1 MELNRKE
8 LKKISHDFNSI
19 SSRMMRVA
27 FNEYNMVLKKFID
40 FIDKNEI
47 IKNYINLGFDSDFD
61 VEKEWN
67 LVVHKD
73 GYMFDFGPS
82 TEQESYQIYMVLKYI
97 LDNIKAPHFSF
108 QSIYGKKI
116 FQDNV
121 KEFNDRVVLVLIGN
135 VEDYLTKVGI
145 DMGLDENV
153 VYNVNGGQVNVAS
166 GNATINATQ
175 NNGVSASELDNILKG
190 ITENLSKLEKENAD
204 EIADIVEMA
213 REELA
218 KSEPKVGRLRNC
230 LTLIAPMFTIANG
243 IPTLATNLQ
252 RLQEYISSYIH

>member
-27 FNEYNMVLKKFID
+27 FDEYNMVLRKFVD

-47 IKNYINLGFDSDFD
+47 IKSYINLGYDADFD

-67 LVVHKD
+67 LVVHKE

-82 TEQESYQIYMVLKYI
+82 TEQESYQIYAVLRYI
-97 LDNIKAPHFSF
+97 LDNIKAPHYSF
-108 QSIYGKKI
+108 YSIYGERVY
-116 FQDNV
+116 QDNV
-121 KEFNDRVVLVLIGN
+121 KEFNDRVLLVLIGN

-153 VYNVNGGQVNVAS
+153 VWNVNGGQVNVAS
-166 GNATINATQ
+166 GNATIHAIQ
-175 NNGVSASELDNILKG
+175 NNGISVDELDDIIKG
-190 ITENLSKLEKENAD
+190 IMGNISDLQQEDAD
-204 EIADIVEMA
+204 KIKDVVEMA
-213 REELA
+213 KEELT
-218 KSEPKVGRLRNC
+218 KPEPRVGRLKSC
-230 LTLIAPMFTIANG
+230 LSLIASMFTIANG
-243 IPTLATNLQ
+243 IPTLVSNLQ
-252 RLQEYISSYIH
+252 RLQEFINLQIH

>member
-27 FNEYNMVLKKFID
+27 FDEYNMVLKKFVD

-47 IKNYINLGFDSDFD
+47 IRNYIYLGYDSDYD

-67 LVVHKD
+67 LVVHKE

-82 TEQESYQIYMVLKYI
+82 SEQESYQIYAVLRYI
-97 LDNIKAPHFSF
+97 LDNIKAPHYSF
-108 QSIYGKKI
+108 HSIYGERVY
-116 FQDNV
+116 QDNV
-121 KEFNDRVVLVLIGN
+121 KEFNDRVLLVLIGN

-153 VYNVNGGQVNVAS
+153 VWNVNGGQVNIAS
-166 GNATINATQ
+166 GHATINATQ
-175 NNGVSASELDNILKG
+175 NNGVNGKELDDIIRG
-190 ITENLSKLEKENAD
+190 IMENLSDLKKEDAD

-213 REELA
+213 KDEL
-218 KSEPKVGRLRNC
+218 KKPEPRVSRLRNC

-243 IPTLATNLQ
+243 IPTLAANLQ
-252 RLQEYISSYIH
+252 RLQDFISLYIH

>member
-8 LKKISHDFNSI
+8 LKKIAHDFNSI
-19 SSRMMRVA
+19 SSRMMRVVYD
-27 FNEYNMVLKKFID
+27 EYNMVLKKFID

-47 IKNYINLGFDSDFD
+47 IKNYIYLGFDSNFD
-61 VEKEWN
+61 IEKEWD
-67 LVVHKD
+67 LVVHKK

-82 TEQESYQIYMVLKYI
+82 IEQESYQIYTILRYI
-97 LDNIKAPHFSF
+97 LENIEEPRFSF
-108 QSIYGKKI
+108 HSIYGKKMW
-116 FQDNV
+116 QDNV

-135 VEDYLTKVGI
+135 IEDYLTKVGI

-153 VYNVNGGQVNVAS
+153 VYNVSGGQVNVAS
-166 GNATINATQ
+166 GNAVINATQ
-175 NNGVSASELDNILKG
+175 NNGVSANELDDILKG
-190 ITENLSKLEKENAD
+190 ITESLSKLEKENAD

-218 KSEPKVGRLRNC
+218 KPEPKVGRLRNC

-252 RLQEYISSYIH
+252 RLQEYINSCIH

>member
-1 MELNRKE
+1 M
-8 LKKISHDFNSI
+8 
-19 SSRMMRVA
+19 
-27 FNEYNMVLKKFID
+27 
-40 FIDKNEI
+40 
-47 IKNYINLGFDSDFD
+47 
-61 VEKEWN
+61 
-67 LVVHKD
+67 
-73 GYMFDFGPS
+73 
-82 TEQESYQIYMVLKYI
+82 
-97 LDNIKAPHFSF
+97 
-108 QSIYGKKI
+108 
-116 FQDNV
+116 

>member
-1 MELNRKE
+1 MNRKE

-27 FNEYNMVLKKFID
+27 FDEYNMVLKKFVD

-47 IKNYINLGFDSDFD
+47 IRNYIYLGYDTDYD

-67 LVVHKD
+67 LVVHKE

-82 TEQESYQIYMVLKYI
+82 SEQESYQIYAVLRYI
-97 LDNIKAPHFSF
+97 LDNIKAPHYSF
-108 QSIYGKKI
+108 HSIYGERMY
-116 FQDNV
+116 QDNV
-121 KEFNDRVVLVLIGN
+121 KEFNDRVLLVLIGN

-153 VYNVNGGQVNVAS
+153 VWNVNGGQVNIAS
-166 GNATINATQ
+166 DYATINAIQ
-175 NNGVSASELDNILKG
+175 NNGDNGKELNDIIRG
-190 ITENLSKLEKENAD
+190 IMENLSDLKKEDAD

-213 REELA
+213 KDELT
-218 KSEPKVGRLRNC
+218 KQEPKVSRLRNC

-243 IPTLATNLQ
+243 IPTLAANLQ
-252 RLQEYISSYIH
+252 KLQEFISLHIH

>member
-27 FNEYNMVLKKFID
+27 FDEYNMVLKKFVD

-47 IKNYINLGFDSDFD
+47 IRNYIYLGYDSDYD

-67 LVVHKD
+67 LVVHKE

-82 TEQESYQIYMVLKYI
+82 SEQESYQIYAVLRYI
-97 LDNIKAPHFSF
+97 LDNIKAPHYSF
-108 QSIYGKKI
+108 HSIYGERMY
-116 FQDNV
+116 QDNV
-121 KEFNDRVVLVLIGN
+121 KEFNDRVLLVLIGN

-153 VYNVNGGQVNVAS
+153 VWNVNGGQVNIAS
-166 GNATINATQ
+166 DHATINAIQ
-175 NNGVSASELDNILKG
+175 NNGDNGKELNDIIRG
-190 ITENLSKLEKENAD
+190 IMENLSDLKKEDAD

-213 REELA
+213 KDELT
-218 KSEPKVGRLRNC
+218 KQEPKVSRLRNC

-243 IPTLATNLQ
+243 IPTLAANLQ
-252 RLQEYISSYIH
+252 KLQEFIMQYMK

>member
-19 SSRMMRVA
+19 SSRMMRVTY
-27 FNEYNMVLKKFID
+27 NEYNMVLKKFLD

-61 VEKEWN
+61 EKKEWN
-67 LVVHKD
+67 LVVHEE

-82 TEQESYQIYMVLKYI
+82 IEQESYQIYMVLRYI
-97 LDNIKAPHFSF
+97 LDNIEEPHFSF
-108 QSIYGKKI
+108 YSIYCNKVW
-116 FQDNV
+116 QDNV
-121 KEFNDRVVLVLIGN
+121 KDFNDRVVLVLIGN
-135 VEDYLTKVGI
+135 IEDYLTKVGI

-175 NNGVSASELDNILKG
+175 NNGVSASELDDIIKG
-190 ITENLSKLEKENAD
+190 ITDNLSKLEKENAD
-204 EIADIVEMA
+204 EIADVVEMA
-213 REELA
+213 KNELE
-218 KSEPKVGRLRNC
+218 KSEPKASRLRNC
-230 LTLIAPMFTIANG
+230 LALIAPMFTIANG
-243 IPTLATNLQ
+243 IPTLVTNLQ